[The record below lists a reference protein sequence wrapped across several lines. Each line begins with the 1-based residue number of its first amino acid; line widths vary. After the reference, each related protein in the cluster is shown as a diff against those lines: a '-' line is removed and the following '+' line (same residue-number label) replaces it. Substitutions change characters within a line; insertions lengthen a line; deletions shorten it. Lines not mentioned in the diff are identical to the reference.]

1 MLLASLLVVEEADPL
16 KQGLKR
22 KKKRRVGVSPLLVEE
37 ADPLKQGLK
46 HPNISH
52 LSLSYQMV
60 EEADPLKQ
68 GLKPRPSPSSV
79 VVHQS

>member
-1 MLLASLLVVEEADPL
+1 MVEEADPL
-16 KQGLKR
+16 KQGLKQSR
-22 KKKRRVGVSPLLVEE
+22 KKHSCSSFVVEE